1 MALNSVKET
10 PNFILNK
17 CCCRFKSIL
26 INAKADGR
34 WEVSKHVPA
43 DHISRLLF
51 SASTLRQRETIFLTT
66 EMDVFS
72 PICGNGSFYVNPF

>member
-1 MALNSVKET
+1 MALDSAKET

-17 CCCRFKSIL
+17 CCCCLNAIL
-26 INAKADGR
+26 INAKAGGR

-51 SASTLRQRETIFLTT
+51 SASTVRRRETIFLTT

-72 PICGNGSFYVNPF
+72 PDVETDPFM